1 MKFFKNSKPHLRHFF
16 RCLIFPV
23 CLLTATL
30 PANSPNASGVVY
42 EDANLNQKFDPGEKT
57 IPGVLVS
64 NQREVVKTGDDGR
77 YSLPVEDGS
86 VIFVIKPGGY
96 AAPLD
101 ANYLP
106 QFYYIHQPNGS
117 PPLKYGG
124 VPPTGKLPESLDF
137 PLYRAAE
144 SDTFSALVFAD
155 PQPRDNG
162 EIDYIRDDVVA
173 ELIGVDAVFGITLG
187 DIMYNDLSLY
197 ERYNQIVGPIGVPS
211 YNVPGNHDMNFD
223 AADDRTA
230 LETFKRVY
238 GPPYYA
244 VEYGKVSFIA
254 LDDVEWL
261 GIDTTRGTGNYRGN
275 LGETQLTWLKNY
287 LQYVPQERLV
297 VIGVHIPIYYPRNSN
312 ANINVGDRDQLFEI
326 LKDREHV
333 LIITGHM
340 HMVEHNF
347 FEAENGW
354 PGKTPLKQIICST
367 VSGSWW
373 SGPKDERGIPTSD
386 QRDGAPNGY
395 HIFRFEGNR
404 YGQRFRAAGFAE
416 DYQIRISAPTGTLK
430 QAEISDSTQIIA
442 NIFNGDET
450 FVLEYQ
456 IDELPP
462 VPMVRTEMIDPF
474 MSSLHDT
481 YPDTY
486 QSWVKPLNSTHIWT
500 APLPESLGKGVH
512 KIVVNA
518 RDNEGRLYR
527 AARVFEIE

>member
-1 MKFFKNSKPHLRHFF
+1 MKFFKKTDPYLQHFF
-16 RCLIFPV
+16 RHFAFPF
-23 CLLTATL
+23 CLLSAVAL
-30 PANSPNASGVVY
+30 ANSPNASGVVY
-42 EDANLNQKFDPGEKT
+42 EDANQNQRFDSGEKG

-64 NQREVVKTGDDGR
+64 NQREVVKTDKNGR
-77 YSLPVEDGS
+77 YTLPLEDGS

-96 AAPLD
+96 ATPLD
-101 ANYLP
+101 ENSLP

-124 VPPTGKLPESLDF
+124 VPPSRELPQSIDF

-144 SDTFSALVFAD
+144 PDTFSALVFAD
-155 PQPRDNG
+155 PQPRDNT

-173 ELIGVDAVFGITLG
+173 ELIGVDAAFGITLG
-187 DIMYNDLSLY
+187 DVMYNDLSLY
-197 ERYNQIVGPIGVPS
+197 ERYNQIVGQIGIPF

-244 VEYGKVSFIA
+244 AEYGKVSFIA

-261 GIDTTRGTGNYRGN
+261 GIDTTKGTGNYRGN
-275 LGETQLTWLKNY
+275 LGEKQLTWLKNC
-287 LQYVPQERLV
+287 LQHVPQERLV
-297 VIGVHIPIYYPRNSN
+297 VIGVHIPIHYPRNSN
-312 ANINVGDRDQLFEI
+312 ANINVADREQLFEI

-333 LIITGHM
+333 LIIAGHM

-347 FEAENGW
+347 FETDDGW
-354 PGKTPLKQIICST
+354 PGKTPLPQIICST

-395 HIFRFEGNR
+395 HIFRFEGNH
-404 YGQRFRAAGFAE
+404 YSQRFKAAGFDE
-416 DYQIRISAPTGTLK
+416 DYQIRISAPAGTLK
-430 QAEISDSTQIIA
+430 QAELSDSTQIIA
-442 NIFNGDET
+442 NIFNGDKT
-450 FVLEYQ
+450 FTVTCK
-456 IDELPP
+456 IDNLAPA
-462 VPMVRTEMIDPF
+462 PMVRTEMVDPF
-474 MSSLHDT
+474 MTLLHNI

-500 APLPESLGKGVH
+500 ASLPGNLEIGVH
-512 KIVVNA
+512 KIVVSA
-518 RDNEGRLYR
+518 RDKEGSFYR
-527 AARVFEIE
+527 AARIFEIE